1 MFAVCGGG
9 AMHLVD
15 SLGRNGNL
23 NYIAT
28 HHEQAAAMAAEG
40 YARISG
46 RHGAALVTSG
56 PGGTNTITG
65 VCGAWID
72 SIPVIFI
79 SGQVTTDTLIGDTML
94 RQFGIQE
101 ANIVEL
107 VRPITKYAVTVKDPN
122 MIKYHLQK
130 AAYLALTGRPG
141 PVWLDIPLD
150 VQSKEIDLDE
160 LSSFIPDE
168 PEEEDK
174 NYQLKPKVAKCIDM
188 LQSAKRPVLISGY
201 GIRLSKAENE
211 FRELIDKL
219 KIPVISSWT
228 ASDLIPTSHEHYVGR
243 SGIMGDRAGT
253 LRFKMPIF
261 SLLLGQ
267 GCLYRRW
274 VIIIGLLQER
284 PRR

>member
-1 MFAVCGGG
+1 MCLQSCGGG

-28 HHEQAAAMAAEG
+28 HHEQAAAMVAEG

-56 PGGTNTITG
+56 PWRYKYNNRCLRR
-65 VCGAWID
+65 VDRLNSCY
-72 SIPVIFI
+72 FI

-130 AAYLALTGRPG
+130 AAYLA
-141 PVWLDIPLD
+141 
-150 VQSKEIDLDE
+150 
-160 LSSFIPDE
+160 
-168 PEEEDK
+168 
-174 NYQLKPKVAKCIDM
+174 
-188 LQSAKRPVLISGY
+188 
-201 GIRLSKAENE
+201 
-211 FRELIDKL
+211 
-219 KIPVISSWT
+219 
-228 ASDLIPTSHEHYVGR
+228 
-243 SGIMGDRAGT
+243 
-253 LRFKMPIF
+253 
-261 SLLLGQ
+261 
-267 GCLYRRW
+267 
-274 VIIIGLLQER
+274 
-284 PRR
+284 